1 MNDTLSRIKAEA
13 ERRRE
18 STTSDKSSSEE
29 QKQRLN
35 EAAAPLLKAFADVQ
49 NTFVRIEVLKRIWP
63 DDYLRRPDQAS
74 GLLVG
79 YHGGERYPC
88 GLILHIPGGSASFEV
103 EATWDGKILFHSS
116 RDILGSRPR
125 FWKYDSPAPWLDDF
139 YQLLASLLEV

>member
-18 STTSDKSSSEE
+18 SNASGKSSAEE
-29 QKQRLN
+29 QKQRLS

-63 DDYLRRPDQAS
+63 EDYQRRPDQAS

-79 YHGGERYPC
+79 YHGGERFPC
-88 GLILHIPGGSASFEV
+88 GLSLHIPGGSASFEV
-103 EATWDGKILFHSS
+103 EETWNGKVFYHSS
-116 RDILGSRPR
+116 RDTMGSRPR
-125 FWKYDSPAPWLDDF
+125 FWKYESPGPWLDDF
-139 YQLLASLLEV
+139 YQLLATLLEV